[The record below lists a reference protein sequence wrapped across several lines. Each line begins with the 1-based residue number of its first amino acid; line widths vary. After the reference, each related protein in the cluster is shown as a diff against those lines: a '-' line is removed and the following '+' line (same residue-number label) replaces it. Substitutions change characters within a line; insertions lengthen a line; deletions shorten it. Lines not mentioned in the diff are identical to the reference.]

1 MTTSM
6 VRCVTRIDFKS
17 NINSGRNLAF
27 TFDFVNEFD
36 ATDTWVDLTNQAKI
50 KFPKNIYVRDENNNL
65 LPLGGTTNS
74 KLVDN
79 LFRRGDSVSINFG
92 YYTYDG
98 NGNEK
103 LDLPSE
109 PIFQGYI
116 SKVIS
121 KKPIE
126 IECEDNMW
134 LLKQIACKPQVWPKD
149 KTVEDLLKELLK
161 GTDFSVN
168 SLANT
173 TIGDF
178 VIQDESVA
186 QLLTRLQKEYHLESY
201 FRGNELRIG
210 FSIYV
215 PSEAKESTFIFQQNI
230 ISDNLEFQRKD
241 DIKLS
246 AVVVAN
252 NELISGTNKKGQSKT
267 KSDKIEILVYP
278 DKTGTFVFKKK
289 EEGKDFP
296 ENVEGERRTLNFVNI
311 TDLNELFK
319 RGKDELEKYYYTG
332 FKGTFTT
339 FAIPLVRVGDI
350 VNLKDKVMPDRDG
363 KYRVKMVKY
372 TGGVGGHRQ
381 EIELHYKL

>member
-1 MTTSM
+1 
-6 VRCVTRIDFKS
+6 
-17 NINSGRNLAF
+17 
-27 TFDFVNEFD
+27 
-36 ATDTWVDLTNQAKI
+36 
-50 KFPKNIYVRDENNNL
+50 
-65 LPLGGTTNS
+65 
-74 KLVDN
+74 
-79 LFRRGDSVSINFG
+79 
-92 YYTYDG
+92 
-98 NGNEK
+98 
-103 LDLPSE
+103 
-109 PIFQGYI
+109 
-116 SKVIS
+116 
-121 KKPIE
+121 
-126 IECEDNMW
+126 MW
-134 LLKQIACKPQVWPKD
+134 LLKQIACKPQVWSKD

>member
-1 MTTSM
+1 
-6 VRCVTRIDFKS
+6 
-17 NINSGRNLAF
+17 
-27 TFDFVNEFD
+27 
-36 ATDTWVDLTNQAKI
+36 
-50 KFPKNIYVRDENNNL
+50 
-65 LPLGGTTNS
+65 
-74 KLVDN
+74 
-79 LFRRGDSVSINFG
+79 
-92 YYTYDG
+92 
-98 NGNEK
+98 

-109 PIFQGYI
+109 PIFKGYI

-134 LLKQIACKPQVWPKD
+134 LLKQIACKPQVWPKN
-149 KTVEDLLKELLK
+149 KTVEDLLREVLK
-161 GTDFSVN
+161 GTDFTVN
-168 SLANT
+168 ALAST

-178 VIQDESVA
+178 VIQDETVA

-278 DKTGTFVFKKK
+278 DKNGTFVFKKK
-289 EEGKDFP
+289 EDGVDFP

-311 TDLNELFK
+311 TDVNELFK
-319 RGKDELEKYYYTG
+319 RGKEELEKFYYTG
-332 FKGTFTT
+332 FKGNFTT

-350 VNLKDKVMPDRDG
+350 VTLQDKLLPDRDG
-363 KYRVKMVKY
+363 KYRVKSVKY
-372 TGGVGGHRQ
+372 SGGVNGHRQ

>member
-17 NINSGRNLAF
+17 NIDSGRNLAF

-92 YYTYDG
+92 YYTYDV

-134 LLKQIACKPQVWPKD
+134 LLKQIACKPQVWSKD
-149 KTVEDLLKELLK
+149 KTVEDLLKEVLK
-161 GTDFSVN
+161 GTDFTVN
-168 SLANT
+168 SLAST

-278 DKTGTFVFKKK
+278 DKNGTFVFKKK

-296 ENVEGERRTLNFVNI
+296 ENVEGERTW
-311 TDLNELFK
+311 
-319 RGKDELEKYYYTG
+319 
-332 FKGTFTT
+332 
-339 FAIPLVRVGDI
+339 
-350 VNLKDKVMPDRDG
+350 
-363 KYRVKMVKY
+363 
-372 TGGVGGHRQ
+372 
-381 EIELHYKL
+381 